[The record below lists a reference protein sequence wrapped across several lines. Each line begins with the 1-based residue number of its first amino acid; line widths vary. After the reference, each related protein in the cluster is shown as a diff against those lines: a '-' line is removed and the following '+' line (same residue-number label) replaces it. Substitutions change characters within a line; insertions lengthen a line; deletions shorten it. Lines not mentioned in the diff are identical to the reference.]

1 MLEETEGYREIIK
14 STSQASDEGHGMQ
27 CFEAELH
34 EKSGSDEEQ
43 MRVLECGRWAVEA
56 RRTGREK
63 SKSNGGRKNK
73 NKTQARSKA
82 RKCVSEKK
90 KQSEETRAESTGEL
104 EVTRRFSEVRTGRG
118 SAGLVRG
125 RDERCWADETR
136 EKGNGKGNGRRGS
149 MKAKGFGSKGTQ
161 QGTRTM
167 KDDDEEE
174 ELEERGRV
182 APYMGG
188 GSHPQAIS
196 DLAETE
202 GEDEPT
208 EGEVRGPRSSFV
220 CCLV

>member
-1 MLEETEGYREIIK
+1 
-14 STSQASDEGHGMQ
+14 
-27 CFEAELH
+27 
-34 EKSGSDEEQ
+34 
-43 MRVLECGRWAVEA
+43 
-56 RRTGREK
+56 
-63 SKSNGGRKNK
+63 
-73 NKTQARSKA
+73 
-82 RKCVSEKK
+82 
-90 KQSEETRAESTGEL
+90 
-104 EVTRRFSEVRTGRG
+104 
-118 SAGLVRG
+118 
-125 RDERCWADETR
+125 
-136 EKGNGKGNGRRGS
+136 